1 MGDPPEAHDS
11 PPLAS
16 ASGSKAKHF
25 EGKEDGSDKSWKG
38 DGSIRGLLQ

>member
-1 MGDPPEAHDS
+1 MGDPLEAHDS
-11 PPLAS
+11 PLAS

-38 DGSIRGLLQ
+38 DGPMRGLVQ